1 MTHAFAD
8 LSRHL
13 PLLRRALADLER
25 QAPLVERWGAEL
37 AAVLGGGGRLLAAG
51 NGGSAGEAQHLTAE
65 LVGRFET
72 PDRKPLSAIALCAE
86 TSSLTAIGNDFG
98 FEHAFARQV
107 TAHGREGDVLV
118 LLTTSGRSHNLVQ
131 AARAGRE
138 AGLRVWAMTGPV
150 PNPVADLADEVLA
163 IDVASTTAVQEAQLV
178 AVHAICAALESRLAL
193 ADPGRQARQS
203 FAGPYGL
210 AEVG

>member
-1 MTHAFAD
+1 MTHVFAD
-8 LSRHL
+8 LPRHL
-13 PLLRRALADLER
+13 PLLRRALTDLER
-25 QAPLVERWGAEL
+25 QAGLVERWGAQL
-37 AAVLGGGGRLLAAG
+37 AAVLAGGGRLLAAG

-72 PDRKPLSAIALCAE
+72 PDRRPLSAIALCAE

-107 TAHGREGDVLV
+107 QAHGRPGDVLV
-118 LLTTSGRSHNLVQ
+118 LLTTSGRSRNLVL
-131 AARAGRE
+131 AAEAGRAE
-138 AGLRVWAMTGPV
+138 GLQVWAMTGPA

-178 AVHAICAALESRLAL
+178 AVHALCAALERHLEL
-193 ADPGRQARQS
+193 REPAR
-203 FAGPYGL
+203 L
-210 AEVG
+210 AEVV

>member
-1 MTHAFAD
+1 MTHVFAD
-8 LSRHL
+8 LPRHL

-25 QAPLVERWGAEL
+25 QAGLVERWGAEL

-72 PDRKPLSAIALCAE
+72 PDRRPLSAIALSAE

-107 TAHGREGDVLV
+107 QAHGRRGDVLV
-118 LLTTSGRSHNLVQ
+118 LLTTSGRSRNLVR
-131 AARAGRE
+131 AAEAGRAE
-138 AGLRVWAMTGPV
+138 GLQVWAMTGPA

-178 AVHAICAALESRLAL
+178 AVHALCAALE
-193 ADPGRQARQS
+193 RQLELREPAR
-203 FAGPYGL
+203 L
-210 AEVG
+210 AEVV

>member
-8 LSRHL
+8 LPRHL
-13 PLLRRALADLER
+13 PLLRRALTDLER
-25 QAPLVERWGAEL
+25 QAGLVERWGAQL
-37 AAVLGGGGRLLAAG
+37 AAVLAGGGRLLAAG

-72 PDRKPLSAIALCAE
+72 PDRRPLSAIALCAE

-107 TAHGREGDVLV
+107 QAHGRPGDVLV
-118 LLTTSGRSHNLVQ
+118 LLTTSGRSRNLVL
-131 AARAGRE
+131 AAEAGRAE
-138 AGLRVWAMTGPV
+138 GLQVWAMTGPA
-150 PNPVADLADEVLA
+150 PNPVADLADEVLS

-178 AVHAICAALESRLAL
+178 AVHALCAALERHLEL
-193 ADPGRQARQS
+193 REPAR
-203 FAGPYGL
+203 L
-210 AEVG
+210 AEVV

>member
-1 MTHAFAD
+1 MTHVFAD
-8 LSRHL
+8 LPRHL
-13 PLLRRALADLER
+13 PLLRRALGDLER
-25 QAPLVERWGAEL
+25 QAGLLERWGAEL
-37 AAVLGGGGRLLAAG
+37 AAVFGGGGRLLAAG

-72 PDRKPLSAIALCAE
+72 SDRRPLSAISLCAE

-107 TAHGREGDVLV
+107 QAHGRPGDVLV
-118 LLTTSGRSHNLVQ
+118 LLTTSGRSRNLVL
-131 AARAGRE
+131 AAEAGRAE
-138 AGLRVWAMTGPV
+138 GLQVWAMTGPA

-178 AVHAICAALESRLAL
+178 AVHALCAALERHLEL
-193 ADPGRQARQS
+193 REPAR
-203 FAGPYGL
+203 L
-210 AEVG
+210 AEVV

>member
-8 LSRHL
+8 LPRHL
-13 PLLRRALADLER
+13 PLLRRALTDLER
-25 QAPLVERWGAEL
+25 QAELVDRWGAEL
-37 AAVLGGGGRLLAAG
+37 ATVLGSGGRLLAAG

-72 PDRKPLSAIALCAE
+72 PDRRPLSAIALCAE

-107 TAHGREGDVLV
+107 VAHGRPGDVLV
-118 LLTTSGRSHNLVQ
+118 LLTTSGRSRNLVY
-131 AARAGRE
+131 AAEAGRAE
-138 AGLRVWAMTGPV
+138 GLQVWAMTGPA

-163 IDVASTTAVQEAQLV
+163 IDVPSTTAVQEAQLV
-178 AVHAICAALESRLAL
+178 AVHAICAALEGHLAL
-193 ADPGRQARQS
+193 REPAR
-203 FAGPYGL
+203 L
-210 AEVG
+210 REVV

>member
-25 QAPLVERWGAEL
+25 QAPVVERWGAHL
-37 AAVLGGGGRLLAAG
+37 AAVLGNGGRLLAAG

-118 LLTTSGRSHNLVQ
+118 LLTTSGRSHNLVH
-131 AARAGRE
+131 AAEAGRE

-193 ADPGRQARQS
+193 ADPARGAAYGRP
-203 FAGPYGL
+203 FGL

>member
-1 MTHAFAD
+1 MTHVFAD
-8 LSRHL
+8 LHRHL

-25 QAPLVERWGAEL
+25 QAGLVDRWGAEL
-37 AAVLGGGGRLLAAG
+37 ASVLGGGGRLLAAG

-72 PDRKPLSAIALCAE
+72 PDRRPLSAIALCAE

-107 TAHGREGDVLV
+107 VAHGRRGDVLV
-118 LLTTSGRSHNLVQ
+118 LLTTSGRSRNLVH
-131 AARAGRE
+131 AAEAGRAE
-138 AGLRVWAMTGPV
+138 GLQVWAMTGPA

-163 IDVASTTAVQEAQLV
+163 VDVPSTTAVQEAQLV
-178 AVHAICAALESRLAL
+178 AVHALCAALEQHLELRE
-193 ADPGRQARQS
+193 PAR
-203 FAGPYGL
+203 L
-210 AEVG
+210 AEVV

>member
-1 MTHAFAD
+1 MSHAFAD
-8 LSRHL
+8 LHRHL
-13 PLLRRALADLER
+13 PLLRRALTDLER
-25 QAPLVERWGAEL
+25 QAALVEGWGARL
-37 AAVLGGGGRLLAAG
+37 AAVLGAGGRLLAAG
-51 NGGSAGEAQHLTAE
+51 NGGSAAEAQHLTAE

-72 PDRKPLSAIALCAE
+72 PDRRPLSAIALCAE

-118 LLTTSGRSHNLVQ
+118 LLTTSGRSPNLLT

-138 AGLRVWAMTGPV
+138 AGLAVWAMTGPV

-163 IDVASTTAVQEAQLV
+163 IDVPSTTAVQEAHLV
-178 AVHAICAALESRLAL
+178 AVHAVCAALEQCLA
-193 ADPGRQARQS
+193 APSTGTASVTR
-203 FAGPYGL
+203 L

>member
-8 LSRHL
+8 LHRHL
-13 PLLRRALADLER
+13 PLLRRALTDLER

-37 AAVLGGGGRLLAAG
+37 AQVLGGGGRLLAAG

-72 PDRKPLSAIALCAE
+72 PDRRPLSAIALCAE

-107 TAHGREGDVLV
+107 AAHGRAGDVLV
-118 LLTTSGRSHNLVQ
+118 LLTTSGRSRNLVH
-131 AARAGRE
+131 AAEAGRE
-138 AGLRVWAMTGPV
+138 AGLRVWAMTGPL

-163 IDVASTTAVQEAQLV
+163 IDVPSTTAVQEAQLV
-178 AVHAICAALESRLAL
+178 AVHAICAALECRLAL
-193 ADPGRQARQS
+193 AEPLH
-203 FAGPYGL
+203 GL

>member
-1 MTHAFAD
+1 MSHAFAD
-8 LSRHL
+8 LHRHL
-13 PLLRRALADLER
+13 PLLRRALTDLER
-25 QAPLVERWGAEL
+25 QAGLVEAWGAQL
-37 AAVLGGGGRLLAAG
+37 AAVLGAGGRLIAAG
-51 NGGSAGEAQHLTAE
+51 NGGSAAEAQHLTAE

-72 PDRKPLSAIALCAE
+72 PDRRPLSAIALSAE

-118 LLTTSGRSHNLVQ
+118 LLTTSGRSANLVA

-138 AGLRVWAMTGPV
+138 AGLAVWAMTGPA

-163 IDVASTTAVQEAQLV
+163 IDVPSTTAVQEAHLV
-178 AVHAICAALESRLAL
+178 AVHAVCAALERHLAL
-193 ADPGRQARQS
+193 PAVHE
-203 FAGPYGL
+203 L
-210 AEVG
+210 AEVV

>member
-1 MTHAFAD
+1 MSHAFAD
-8 LSRHL
+8 LPRHL
-13 PLLRRALADLER
+13 PLLRRALTDLER
-25 QAPLVERWGAEL
+25 QAGLVENWGAQL
-37 AAVLGGGGRLLAAG
+37 AAVLGGGGRLIAAG
-51 NGGSAGEAQHLTAE
+51 NGGSAAEAQHLTAE

-72 PDRKPLSAIALCAE
+72 PDRRPLSAIALSAE

-118 LLTTSGRSHNLVQ
+118 LLTTSGRSPNLIA

-138 AGLRVWAMTGPV
+138 AGMAVWAMTGPA

-163 IDVASTTAVQEAQLV
+163 IDVPSTTAVQEAHLV
-178 AVHAICAALESRLAL
+178 AVHAVCAALEQHLAL
-193 ADPGRQARQS
+193 PAVQE
-203 FAGPYGL
+203 L
-210 AEVG
+210 AEVV

>member
-1 MTHAFAD
+1 MSHAFAD
-8 LSRHL
+8 LHRHL
-13 PLLRRALADLER
+13 PLLRRALTDLER
-25 QAPLVERWGAEL
+25 QAALVEGWGARL
-37 AAVLGGGGRLLAAG
+37 AAVLGAGGRLLAAG
-51 NGGSAGEAQHLTAE
+51 NGGSAAEAQHLTAE

-72 PDRKPLSAIALCAE
+72 PDRRPLSAIALCAE

-118 LLTTSGRSHNLVQ
+118 LLTTSGRSPNLLT

-138 AGLRVWAMTGPV
+138 AGLAVWAMTGPV

-163 IDVASTTAVQEAQLV
+163 IDVPSTTAVQEAHLV
-178 AVHAICAALESRLAL
+178 AVHAVCAALERCLAL
-193 ADPGRQARQS
+193 PAVPE
-203 FAGPYGL
+203 L
-210 AEVG
+210 AEVV